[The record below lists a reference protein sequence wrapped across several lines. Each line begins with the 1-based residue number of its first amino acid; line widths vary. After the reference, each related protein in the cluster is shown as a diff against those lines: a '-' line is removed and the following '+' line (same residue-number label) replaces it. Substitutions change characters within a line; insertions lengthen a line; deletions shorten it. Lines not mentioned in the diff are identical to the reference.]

1 MPKHP
6 NDAARIAAQDDALSK
21 LAEPLHDRRLLLE
34 DVVRRPRTALEPF
47 DAQQPQRR
55 RRRRVAVSLLR
66 SADRR
71 SIPAVEGEFLVA
83 VNDLSPSVT
92 ADLAKLGFRPASER
106 HRDAVRFEAVDDGPR
121 FNLDGALQ
129 AARDQGIPLSSN
141 HVVALSVRMKGET
154 TPEYTDN
161 PLSGMPAPERRSG
174 ALVVV
179 IDTGIDQHAGARTDG
194 WLDGVVP
201 LDNDADVDPLDLVST
216 SGDLTPDGLLDDGA
230 GHGTFIAGI
239 VRQVDPGAQVIM
251 LRALDTDGLS
261 HEAEIADAI
270 HRAADVFAE
279 HGGRG
284 VLNLSFGFE
293 TVDETPPPI
302 IAAALAALPDDVI
315 VVAAAGNSGT
325 TVRMWPAAFD
335 DVCAVAALK
344 RSTADLR
351 RLEPTKWSNHG
362 DWVDFSTLGTGV
374 ISTFVPGTE
383 SADWDDVPEVFPRND
398 AAAQD
403 QSYALWSGTSFA
415 APQVA
420 GWLARYLAE
429 HPEAP
434 TSDAKQ
440 ALRAEGAAMDGFG
453 VGVTILEWP
462 PV

>member
-1 MPKHP
+1 MPKHSD
-6 NDAARIAAQDDALSK
+6 DAARIAAQDAALSK
-21 LAEPLHDRRLLLE
+21 LADPLHDRRLLLE
-34 DVVRRPRTALEPF
+34 DLARRPRTTLEPF

-83 VNDLSPSVT
+83 LDDLSPTVT

-106 HRDAVRFEAVDDGPR
+106 HRDVVRFEAVDDGPR
-121 FNLDGALQ
+121 FNLDRALQ

-161 PLSGMPAPERRSG
+161 PLSDMPAPEHPSD

-179 IDTGIDQHAGARTDG
+179 IDTGIDQDAGARTDG
-194 WLDGVVP
+194 WLDGVAP
-201 LDNDADVDPLDLVST
+201 LDSNADLDPLDLVST
-216 SGDLTPDGLLDDGA
+216 SGDLMPDGLLDDGA
-230 GHGTFIAGI
+230 GHGTFIAGV

-279 HGGRG
+279 RGGRG

-293 TVDETPPPI
+293 TVDQTPPPT
-302 IAAALAALPDDVI
+302 IAAALAVLPEDVI

-325 TVRMWPAAFD
+325 TARMWPAAFES
-335 DVCAVAALK
+335 VCAVAALK
-344 RSTADLR
+344 RSADDPQTF
-351 RLEPTKWSNHG
+351 EPTLWSNRG

-383 SADWDDVPEVFPRND
+383 SADWDEVPEVFPRND
-398 AAAQD
+398 DAPQE

-420 GWLARYLAE
+420 AWLARHLAE
-429 HPEAP
+429 HPEA
-434 TSDAKQ
+434 SAGDAKQ
-440 ALRAEGAAMDGFG
+440 ALRDAGTAMDDFG
-453 VGVTILEWP
+453 VAVPILEWS
-462 PV
+462 V